1 MNGFEIGLDGRYYIS
16 LWVVL
21 QLLILLWP
29 LPHRHHVRLRMA
41 VGGLVLLLIGR
52 GLLLLQSYVIS
63 VPLLIRTLMGAAA
76 ALLALFC
83 CQVRPLQAA
92 YAAIWA
98 TMTQQTLQNASS
110 VLLNLLREAGIQIP
124 YWLYLLCWMA
134 VTLPL
139 GYHLLGRPLFGGGY
153 MPGRRHLA
161 VVAALFV
168 EFELVQ
174 GVPDIKIL
182 QDGASGLGQNYQ
194 FILMNGICL
203 LVAMYLVHTVFV
215 KRQTEAEL
223 AVANAL
229 RQSQKERYETA
240 KRNVALINHRC
251 HELKMQLAS
260 LRRARTASEQQQCLT
275 RLSEA
280 VDIYDSRLATGN
292 DVLDMVLAEQGLY
305 CRERGVQLH
314 CVADGAQL
322 NFLEDADL
330 YVLCTGILQQAIGQT
345 AALPDPQQ
353 RELDVAVY
361 RRQGMVVLETA
372 GMLPAGAVPAAPAL
386 PQGLDGILQK
396 YDAGLFA
403 GVEHGSAVLRCLI
416 PAVYAEKTE

>member
-1 MNGFEIGLDGRYYIS
+1 MQGR
-16 LWVVL
+16 
-21 QLLILLWP
+21 
-29 LPHRHHVRLRMA
+29 
-41 VGGLVLLLIGR
+41 
-52 GLLLLQSYVIS
+52 
-63 VPLLIRTLMGAAA
+63 
-76 ALLALFC
+76 
-83 CQVRPLQAA
+83 
-92 YAAIWA
+92 
-98 TMTQQTLQNASS
+98 
-110 VLLNLLREAGIQIP
+110 
-124 YWLYLLCWMA
+124 
-134 VTLPL
+134 
-139 GYHLLGRPLFGGGY
+139 
-153 MPGRRHLA
+153 
-161 VVAALFV
+161 
-168 EFELVQ
+168 
-174 GVPDIKIL
+174 
-182 QDGASGLGQNYQ
+182 
-194 FILMNGICL
+194 
-203 LVAMYLVHTVFV
+203 
-215 KRQTEAEL
+215 
-223 AVANAL
+223 
-229 RQSQKERYETA
+229 
-240 KRNVALINHRC
+240 
-251 HELKMQLAS
+251 
-260 LRRARTASEQQQCLT
+260 LT

-322 NFLEDADL
+322 NFLENADL